1 MTTALLEVGIPTIF
15 ILAAPI
21 AGACL
26 KIKYP
31 RPRALGQILPELYCV
46 ASDEISRYDE
56 FLDEEYATKPHLRRT
71 LRRHQIM
78 VNRAYLSQ
86 MAGNTR
92 LFQQVVR
99 FEAIKID
106 PGKSS
111 FDYEPRETLI
121 VNLVDE
127 FAKARWEL
135 VKARADLLKRS
146 IFRLAISQDV
156 LMKLLGTYKRLEQ
169 QMLALAG
176 MADDDRYRLMLVERL
191 GLHNWGVLEGGASR
205 PAWLQ

>member
-1 MTTALLEVGIPTIF
+1 MTMPVLELILPTIF
-15 ILAAPI
+15 ILAAPVV
-21 AGACL
+21 GAYL
-26 KIKYP
+26 KIRYP
-31 RPRALGQILPELYCV
+31 RPRALGQVLPELYCV
-46 ASDEISRYDE
+46 ASDEITRYDE
-56 FLDEEYATKPHLRRT
+56 FLDEEYASKPHLRRT
-71 LRRHQIM
+71 LRRHQIL

-92 LFQQVVR
+92 LFQQVLR

-121 VNLVDE
+121 VNLMDE

-135 VKARADLLKRS
+135 VKAQADLLKRS
-146 IFRLAISQDV
+146 VMRMTISQDT
-156 LMKLLGTYKRLEQ
+156 LMTLLGAYKHLEQ
-169 QMLALAG
+169 QMLTLAG
-176 MADDDRYRLMLVERL
+176 MAEDDRYRLMLVERL
-191 GLHNWGVLEGGASR
+191 GLHNWGVIEGGASN